1 MATYSLNPTYYQVTW
16 NLTSPTNF
24 SSLTGNANGGLDS
37 DTAWQINSTIMVT
50 GNTAIVG
57 SPLSDGD
64 SFIIN
69 GVSISFLASDTITEI
84 VEKINLATKM
94 TNVTANQMVAG
105 GYLTLMNAP
114 GTEGTP
120 FYIAAGVGPVL
131 STFGLTAAVYNNY
144 PAEIGSAY
152 TAVTTDSN
160 VTINGIN
167 IVSTGGP
174 LTVAGAAAQLNA
186 ETVNTGIVA
195 YEAGPY
201 MQLASVGGQ
210 PWSINSGNAYTN
222 LGFTLGNHG
231 GYPTTLANSQAKE
244 RANMRWTQMIAELEA
259 MATPNKFG
267 NIVRSGNISNVE
279 ASTVTF
285 TVGYDQPGYV
295 RTVARDDEPDAGTV
309 FEGADAIKRA
319 VARALVVSMI
329 SNRKVFDPTL
339 QSYGAYCDR
348 PNAARIQSITADAMD
363 VVANITVVEQNITV
377 TQIAGV

>member
-1 MATYSLNPTYYQVTW
+1 MTTYSLNPTYYQVTW
-16 NLTSPTNF
+16 NLISPTDY
-24 SSLTGNANGGLDS
+24 SGLTGNANGGLDS

-50 GNTAIVG
+50 GTAAIVG

-64 SFIIN
+64 SFVIN
-69 GVSISFLASDTITEI
+69 GVTISFLSTDTITEI
-84 VEKINLATKM
+84 IEKINLATKM
-94 TNVTANQMVAG
+94 TGVTANQMVAG

-114 GTEGTP
+114 GTEGTQ

-131 STFGLTAAVYNNY
+131 STFGLTAAVYSNY
-144 PAEIGSAY
+144 PTEIGTAY
-152 TAVTTDSN
+152 TAVTTSSN

-167 IVSTGGP
+167 IQFTGGP
-174 LTVAGAAAQLNA
+174 LTVSGTAAQINA
-186 ETVNTGIVA
+186 ETPNTGIAA
-195 YEAGPY
+195 YQAGPY
-201 MQLASVGGQ
+201 LQLASVGGQ
-210 PWSINSGNAYTN
+210 AWSINSGNAYTN
-222 LGFTLGNHG
+222 MGFTLGNHG

-244 RANMRWTQMIAELEA
+244 RANMRWTQMISELES

-267 NIVRSGNISNVE
+267 NIVRTGNISNVQ

-285 TVGYDQPGYV
+285 TVGYDQPGYI

-309 FEGADAIKRA
+309 FEGVDAIRRA

-329 SNRKVFDPTL
+329 QNRKVFDPTL

-348 PNAARIQSITADAMD
+348 PNAARIQTITADAMD
-363 VVANITVVEQNITV
+363 SLADITVVEQNITV